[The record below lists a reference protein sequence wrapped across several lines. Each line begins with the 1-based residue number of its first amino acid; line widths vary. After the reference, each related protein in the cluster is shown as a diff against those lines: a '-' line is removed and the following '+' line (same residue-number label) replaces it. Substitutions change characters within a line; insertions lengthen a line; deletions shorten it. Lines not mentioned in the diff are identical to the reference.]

1 MYHCRQFQLSH
12 YR

>member
-1 MYHCRQFQLSH
+1 MYHCRQFQLPH